1 MDKPKIT
8 EIKESYAELKTELK
22 ERYSERLRAALEN
35 VKNEVIKRGT
45 VLLGEDFFKLYED
58 AENLGEEISAEK
70 KEFFG
75 SEEYKNAQKRLV
87 ELKEK
92 VKSGQETD
100 EEMGKALAKITT
112 LNITINN
119 RLKSKTDFYEEKSK
133 ILEEMLERK
142 KEELSE
148 TREELVGRVK
158 YIISENLN
166 SFNKELKELNEKFFS
181 KNF

>member
-1 MDKPKIT
+1 MT
-8 EIKESYAELKTELK
+8 Q
-22 ERYSERLRAALEN
+22 
-35 VKNEVIKRGT
+35 GT
-45 VLLGEDFFKLYED
+45 SVMPRDL
-58 AENLGEEISAEK
+58 A
-70 KEFFG
+70 
-75 SEEYKNAQKRLV
+75 LV

-119 RLKSKTDFYEEKSK
+119 RLKSKTDFFEEKSK
-133 ILEEMLERK
+133 ILEEMLESK

-166 SFNKELKELNEKFFS
+166 SFNKELKELNEIFGIEFSEPELPFDEKKIKLEFSLFPFENKFGEKTGEDGKIFIKSENRNPS
-181 KNF
+181 KN